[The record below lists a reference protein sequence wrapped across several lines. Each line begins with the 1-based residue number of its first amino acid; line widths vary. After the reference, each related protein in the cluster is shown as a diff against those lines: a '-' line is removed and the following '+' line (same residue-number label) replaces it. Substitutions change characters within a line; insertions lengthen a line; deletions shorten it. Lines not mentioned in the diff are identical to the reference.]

1 MAVPNR
7 SWALRMVLIRT
18 ALVVFLTVFLFACGG
33 SDSVPTSNSTDIT
46 EAESQ
51 RLYTMKCGLC
61 HGNDG
66 KLMLSGAPDL
76 SSSRL
81 ELNERIALITYGKGK
96 MPPQKDVLTADEI
109 RGIARYIETF
119 RK

>member
-1 MAVPNR
+1 
-7 SWALRMVLIRT
+7 MVLIRT
-18 ALVVFLTVFLFACGG
+18 APVVLLAVFLFACGG
-33 SDSVPTSNSTDIT
+33 SESAPASTSADIS
-46 EAESQ
+46 EAEAQ

-76 SSSRL
+76 STSRL

>member
-1 MAVPNR
+1 
-7 SWALRMVLIRT
+7 MVASL
-18 ALVVFLTVFLFACGG
+18 AVFLFACGG
-33 SDSVPTSNSTDIT
+33 SDSAPVSNSSDISDA
-46 EAESQ
+46 EAQ

-61 HGNDG
+61 HGSDG

-96 MPPQKDVLTADEI
+96 MPPQKGVLSADEI

>member
-1 MAVPNR
+1 
-7 SWALRMVLIRT
+7 
-18 ALVVFLTVFLFACGG
+18 
-33 SDSVPTSNSTDIT
+33 
-46 EAESQ
+46 
-51 RLYTMKCGLC
+51 
-61 HGNDG
+61 
-66 KLMLSGAPDL
+66 MLSGAPDL